1 MGIVAFI
8 PSSAADAARS
18 TASTTPADS
27 ASRSA
32 AAAGSSAS
40 TMVLSPG
47 SALPR
52 AWTPL
57 MPASSASAKAAASRV
72 EAPVVAAPI
81 CRNSVPYSGPA
92 APPTLDTKAM
102 PTAFSVAPMSSPSMP
117 PSFSTALPMPRA
129 MLVPWS
135 PSPIAVSSFT
145 SSPRCSS
152 MAAANRWIHAT
163 MAAWSIVAASSA
175 TSDAPPQRR
184 RVDRRVPQADE
195 LVVEPQQGDRAPRHL
210 QRRDVVAD
218 QAPLDRD
225 APLLQE
231 VMQLGVDDEH
241 LDQRRAAHAVDH
253 RQDPVARVVGQ
264 VLDDRRREA
273 LDDLRRGPDRLAEA
287 ARLAVDADAD
297 LHLVVA
303 EHEARLAGAR
313 RDARRQRHAHAAA
326 LAVDAPTQVGDLG

>member
-8 PSSAADAARS
+8 PSSAADAARA
-18 TASTTPADS
+18 TASATPADS

-40 TMVLSPG
+40 TIVLSPG

-52 AWTPL
+52 ARTPL

-92 APPTLDTKAM
+92 APPTLDTRAM

-129 MLVPWS
+129 MFVPWS

-152 MAAANRWIHAT
+152 MAAANRWNHAT
-163 MAAWSIVAASSA
+163 MAAWSIVAASCA
-175 TSDAPPQRR
+175 TSDAPPQRG
-184 RVDRRVPQADE
+184 RVDGRVPQADE
-195 LVVEPQQGDRAPRHL
+195 LVVEPQQRDRAAGHL
-210 QRRDVVAD
+210 QRGDVVAD
-218 QAPLDRD
+218 QPPFDRD
-225 APLLQE
+225 AALLQE
-231 VMQLGVDDEH
+231 VMQLAVDDEQ
-241 LDQRRAAHAVDH
+241 LDQRRAAHAVDQG
-253 RQDPVARVVGQ
+253 QDPVARVVGQ
-264 VLDDRRREA
+264 VLDNRLGQA
-273 LDDLRRGPDRLAEA
+273 LDDLGRRGHRLPVAT
-287 ARLAVDADAD
+287 RLAVDADAD

-303 EHEARLAGAR
+303 ELEARLAGAR
-313 RDARRQRHAHAAA
+313 SDAR
-326 LAVDAPTQVGDLG
+326 